1 MTYREMRQL
10 FVEVNI
16 IVCLTVTFVLYVVF
30 PNNVIYEVTLPIEN
44 ARTIPKLPLL
54 LTIAFIIIGFS
65 ILYLKT
71 DKQILFYISLMSYLS
86 YVFFFAIN
94 YTFCVFPSIL

>member
-10 FVEVNI
+10 FVSVNI
-16 IVCLTVTFVLYVVF
+16 IVCLVITLILYIMF
-30 PNNVIYEVTLPIEN
+30 PSNVIYEVTLPIEN

-71 DKQILFYISLMSYLS
+71 DRQILFYISLMSYLS
-86 YVFFFAIN
+86 YVFFFALN
-94 YTFCVFPSIL
+94 YTFCILPNII